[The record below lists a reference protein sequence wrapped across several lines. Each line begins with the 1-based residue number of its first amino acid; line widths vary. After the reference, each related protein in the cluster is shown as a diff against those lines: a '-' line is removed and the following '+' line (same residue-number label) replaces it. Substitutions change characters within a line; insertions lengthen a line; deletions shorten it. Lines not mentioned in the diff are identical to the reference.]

1 MFTGSAFLTEGA
13 AIENAR
19 RSAVEVFTLE
29 INSLPLEEERSAL
42 RPIKAETRQQS
53 FRRYMGR
60 SNANEAAPYQ
70 CSYSAIDWLRDRK
83 PVHGVP
89 HIGLDRS
96 IFRDMLNETG
106 GQWW

>member
-1 MFTGSAFLTEGA
+1 MKRNTAHQNRDGTAKFPLAHLS
-13 AIENAR
+13 NA
-19 RSAVEVFTLE
+19 
-29 INSLPLEEERSAL
+29 
-42 RPIKAETRQQS
+42 
-53 FRRYMGR
+53 
-60 SNANEAAPYQ
+60 NANEAAPYQ

-106 GQWW
+106 GRAENPINSTQVIKDSTHKD